1 MIKVIAFD
9 LWNTLATTK
18 DKSSFGNSVK
28 KIFDV
33 KKTISEI
40 RDIFEETIQ
49 TKFWETEYDA
59 NKEFCRNLEIAPTE
73 KNVFKMIALR
83 EKRKKDVKLF
93 DETIPL
99 LKKIKEKGYKIGL
112 VSNTSLA
119 DYDKVVNKLKVLKYI
134 DYPVFS
140 FQVGVVKPDS
150 IIYLELQRKAMVYN
164 NEILMVGDNYEH
176 DVLAPKKLGM
186 NAIYFDK
193 NFNKL
198 KELLAKI
205 KVSRPRKLKTANRF
219 DSDGER
225 PSLPIL
231 ALILLVLML
240 LFGIF
245 FAVWWY
251 FPKAELVLSVMPKYS
266 EDNVSLLVATSASS
280 INIEEKII
288 PAHQVSVQVKK
299 TDKVDTTGEDL
310 VGDKAAGEVMIY
322 NRTTIERTFDEGTV
336 IASSDG
342 LRFLTKNAITV
353 EPAVIDVDED
363 YNQVTTPSKETVAI
377 VADDIGADYNLSAG
391 QELAVDSF
399 IKDSF
404 VAKNEKVFSGGS
416 SQKVKVVAEE
426 DRGDLKERVLAI
438 IKDQGEQELM
448 SQLASGEKLIKESV
462 FWEPVEEEF
471 SHGVGDETDRL
482 TLALTAK
489 LTGLAY
495 WDQDLNSLIE
505 ALLEAQV
512 PSGFVLGEEKKADF
526 KFVEKQEAGVLFN
539 LSFGASLYPDI
550 DEAEVKKKI
559 AGRKLGTIED
569 YLSLLPS
576 VDSSEVHFSPP
587 LPNFLLTLP
596 HRADNITIRMEVG
609 E

>member
-198 KELLAKI
+198 KEEFK
-205 KVSRPRKLKTANRF
+205 
-219 DSDGER
+219 
-225 PSLPIL
+225 
-231 ALILLVLML
+231 
-240 LFGIF
+240 
-245 FAVWWY
+245 
-251 FPKAELVLSVMPKYS
+251 KY
-266 EDNVSLLVATSASS
+266 NV
-280 INIEEKII
+280 
-288 PAHQVSVQVKK
+288 
-299 TDKVDTTGEDL
+299 
-310 VGDKAAGEVMIY
+310 
-322 NRTTIERTFDEGTV
+322 
-336 IASSDG
+336 
-342 LRFLTKNAITV
+342 FL
-353 EPAVIDVDED
+353 D
-363 YNQVTTPSKETVAI
+363 
-377 VADDIGADYNLSAG
+377 
-391 QELAVDSF
+391 
-399 IKDSF
+399 
-404 VAKNEKVFSGGS
+404 
-416 SQKVKVVAEE
+416 
-426 DRGDLKERVLAI
+426 
-438 IKDQGEQELM
+438 
-448 SQLASGEKLIKESV
+448 
-462 FWEPVEEEF
+462 
-471 SHGVGDETDRL
+471 
-482 TLALTAK
+482 
-489 LTGLAY
+489 
-495 WDQDLNSLIE
+495 
-505 ALLEAQV
+505 
-512 PSGFVLGEEKKADF
+512 
-526 KFVEKQEAGVLFN
+526 
-539 LSFGASLYPDI
+539 
-550 DEAEVKKKI
+550 
-559 AGRKLGTIED
+559 
-569 YLSLLPS
+569 
-576 VDSSEVHFSPP
+576 
-587 LPNFLLTLP
+587 
-596 HRADNITIRMEVG
+596 
-609 E
+609 